1 MFKIYEGETVARAIV
16 EGLEEL
22 KVSEDDVRID
32 VEDEGRKGFFGL
44 GKRDA
49 VIKLTV
55 INPEL
60 KMYGSIDSL
69 IAREQSPKTNEASSA
84 YEKSSADA
92 IVYAEEVGDERDND
106 DSRAGKEEHTA
117 EEAASLTQGY
127 IMQVIKD
134 MNIDA
139 ESSMSVL
146 QNEVTIELTS
156 PMAAKLIGKRGNT
169 LNALQE
175 IAQQFFNTIYKSYG
189 TIVVDVEG
197 YRKKR
202 RETLENLAVN
212 MSKKALRSGQPIRL
226 EPMPSSER
234 KIMHNVLSREKEIN
248 TYSEGT
254 EPRRYIVIEKK

>member
-1 MFKIYEGETVARAIV
+1 MFKIYEGETVARAIA

-32 VEDEGRKGFFGL
+32 VEDEGRKGLFGF
-44 GKRDA
+44 GKREA

-60 KMYGSIDSL
+60 KMYGSIESL
-69 IAREQSPKTNEASSA
+69 IARDPDPKDTDVTALSEESPVEAH
-84 YEKSSADA
+84 
-92 IVYAEEVGDERDND
+92 VPAEEMDEGQAQD
-106 DSRAGKEEHTA
+106 DRKT
-117 EEAASLTQGY
+117 EEACTKKEAALLTQDY
-127 IMQVIKD
+127 IMQVIKE

-139 ESSMSVL
+139 ESSVSVA
-146 QNEVTIELTS
+146 QNEVAIELTS

-175 IAQQFFNTIYKSYG
+175 VAQQFFNTIYKSYG
-189 TIVVDVEG
+189 AIVVDVEG
-197 YRKKR
+197 YREKR

-212 MSKKALRSGQPIRL
+212 MSKKALRSGQPVRL

-234 KIMHNVLSREKEIN
+234 KIMHNVLSQEKEIN